1 MQVGSLF
8 VFSFAGS
15 PEFCSSSLPYVS
27 SGENHATSFQEG
39 VKQGFDRC
47 LLNVIESGNFNFSKE
62 NCL

>member
-8 VFSFAGS
+8 VSSFAGS

-47 LLNVIESGNFNFSKE
+47 PHNISKYNVIESLSQAT
-62 NCL
+62 